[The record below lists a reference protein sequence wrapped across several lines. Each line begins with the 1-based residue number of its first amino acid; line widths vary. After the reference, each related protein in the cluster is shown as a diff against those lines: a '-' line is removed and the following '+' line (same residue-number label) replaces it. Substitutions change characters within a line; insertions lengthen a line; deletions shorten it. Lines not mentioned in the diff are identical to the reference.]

1 MCHEY
6 ACDVAASLRGELHC
20 TVSHRRSVPRSRGS
34 PCEPLTPG
42 GKVRLTRIWIAFIDS
57 VLDVPEKKIESSK
70 MRARD
75 LVSSSS
81 PRLVSLVRYG

>member
-6 ACDVAASLRGELHC
+6 ACDVAASRRGELHC

-57 VLDVPEKKIESSK
+57 VPEKKIEIVDDLP
-70 MRARD
+70 RCGPVILCTRLV
-75 LVSSSS
+75 LVSSAS
-81 PRLVSLVRYG
+81 